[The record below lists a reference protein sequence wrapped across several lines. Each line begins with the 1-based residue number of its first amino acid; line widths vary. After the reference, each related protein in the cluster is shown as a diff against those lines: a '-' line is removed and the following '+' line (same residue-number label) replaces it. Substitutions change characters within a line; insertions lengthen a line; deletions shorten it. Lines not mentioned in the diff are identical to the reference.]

1 MLPGT
6 PRVGKIVMAA
16 AAKHLTP
23 VTLELGGKNPCY
35 VDDNC
40 DPQTVANRVAFFR
53 CFNAGQTCVAP
64 DYVLCSP
71 EMQARLVPAL
81 QSAITRFYGDDPQ
94 SSPNLGR
101 IISQKHFQRLRGLL
115 SFGRVVIGGQSDESD
130 LYIGETRPPCH
141 CAPPPSTPQRRPLH
155 AGGHSWA
162 PSLGSEAP
170 PTPPLQPS
178 LVPRLRDPG
187 VSWCWGLSPRPH
199 DSTLW
204 PKFSKLRPQSSRL
217 SFPTS
222 APRSAAPRATR
233 PLVLRAHDSGS
244 QLPKPVLSVC
254 SAVNKEPWSLGPNDS
269 ECLTGWGL
277 GPQTLGSKIRSPS
290 DCETKAE

>member
-1 MLPGT
+1 MT
-6 PRVGKIVMAA
+6 A

-40 DPQTVANRVAFFR
+40 DPQTVANQVAFFR
-53 CFNAGQTCVAP
+53 YYNTGQTCVAP

-101 IISQKHFQRLRGLL
+101 IISEKHFQRLRGLL
-115 SFGRVVIGGQSDESD
+115 SCGRVAIGGQSDESD
-130 LYIGETRPPCH
+130 LYIGEPRPPCH
-141 CAPPPSTPQRRPLH
+141 CAPHPPPQRRPLH
-155 AGGHSWA
+155 AGGHTWA
-162 PSLGSEAP
+162 LSLGSEAP
-170 PTPPLQPS
+170 LTPLLQPS
-178 LVPRLRDPG
+178 LVPRLRDTG
-187 VSWCWGLSPRPH
+187 VPCCRGLSPRPH

-217 SFPTS
+217 RFPAS
-222 APRSAAPRATR
+222 APRPAAPRATR
-233 PLVLRAHDSGS
+233 PQVLRAHNSGS
-244 QLPKPVLSVC
+244 QIPLPVLSIR
-254 SAVNKEPWSLGPNDS
+254 SAVNKEPRSPGPNRPRSNRLGPGASDS
-269 ECLTGWGL
+269 GV
-277 GPQTLGSKIRSPS
+277 
-290 DCETKAE
+290 

>member
-1 MLPGT
+1 MT
-6 PRVGKIVMAA
+6 A

-71 EMQARLVPAL
+71 EMQAQLVPAL

-115 SFGRVVIGGQSDESD
+115 SCGRVVIGGQSDESD
-130 LYIGETRPPCH
+130 LYIGEPRPPCH
-141 CAPPPSTPQRRPLH
+141 CAPLPPPPQRRPLL

-178 LVPRLRDPG
+178 LVP
-187 VSWCWGLSPRPH
+187 
-199 DSTLW
+199 
-204 PKFSKLRPQSSRL
+204 
-217 SFPTS
+217 
-222 APRSAAPRATR
+222 
-233 PLVLRAHDSGS
+233 
-244 QLPKPVLSVC
+244 
-254 SAVNKEPWSLGPNDS
+254 
-269 ECLTGWGL
+269 
-277 GPQTLGSKIRSPS
+277 
-290 DCETKAE
+290 